1 MDSILNTIKST
12 LSIEPEC
19 EDFDQE
25 LILHINSVFSVL
37 TQLGVGPEEGFFI
50 MDSSEKWSDFT
61 DDMKR
66 IQMLKTYIG
75 LKVRLLFD
83 PPTTSFAIESI
94 KNAATEYEWRL
105 NVECDKPKSI
115 VEDTEE
121 VTEEEETPDE

>member
-1 MDSILNTIKST
+1 MDSILNTIKKT

-19 EDFDQE
+19 TDFDQE

-37 TQLGVGPEEGFFI
+37 TQLGVGPDEGFFI
-50 MDSSEKWSDFT
+50 EDETEIWDDFIE
-61 DDMKR
+61 DMKK
-66 IQMLKTYIG
+66 IQMVKTYIG

-105 NVECDKPKSI
+105 NVECDKEKH
-115 VEDTEE
+115 
-121 VTEEEETPDE
+121 DE

>member
-50 MDSSEKWSDFT
+50 TDSSEKWSDFT
-61 DDMKR
+61 EDMKR

-105 NVECDKPKSI
+105 NVECDKPKPI
-115 VEDTEE
+115 VGDIEE
-121 VTEEEETPDE
+121 VTKEEETPDE

>member
-61 DDMKR
+61 EDMKR

-105 NVECDKPKSI
+105 NVECDKPKPI

>member
-1 MDSILNTIKST
+1 MNSILNTIKST

-37 TQLGVGPEEGFFI
+37 TQLGVGPSEGFFI
-50 MDSSEKWSDFT
+50 SDSSETWNDFMPEI
-61 DDMKR
+61 DMKKV
-66 IQMLKTYIG
+66 QMLKTYIG

-105 NVECDKPKSI
+105 NVECDKK
-115 VEDTEE
+115 ELEE
-121 VTEEEETPDE
+121 NE